1 MKLSRIQTLV
11 FTAASVWGCC
21 AQGSVLV
28 PGNLAN
34 TEGNL
39 NSISA
44 LSLGAA
50 FFSPYITG
58 RFQEIFDANQ
68 FSVFGT
74 GQTITQVAFRG
85 NSGNV
90 PNGGLAILDNI
101 EVRLS
106 TSSKTPQ
113 TLSSTYA
120 DNANADATLVYSGAI
135 TFLRAYDA
143 GTPRSFNYIIPLQAG
158 FVYNP
163 ALGGLLLDIRVI
175 QGLNPSS
182 QSPVPTFDYSTITN
196 SLGVVRS
203 QSATTTGYSDATGSV
218 FSGHG
223 FPVQLTYE
231 PTAAPEPATLMM
243 MGTGGMGLLL
253 AGGMRRR
260 RKSNGGVAR

>member
-1 MKLSRIQTLV
+1 MTFCGIRKLV
-11 FTAASVWGCC
+11 FAAAIAFGGTL
-21 AQGSVLV
+21 QGSVIV

-39 NSISA
+39 NSISP
-44 LSLGAA
+44 LSVGAG
-50 FFSPYITG
+50 FYSPYITG
-58 RFQEIFDANQ
+58 RFQEIFDASQ

-85 NSGNV
+85 NSGNA
-90 PNGGLAILDNI
+90 PNGGLAILDDI

-120 DNANADATLVYSGAI
+120 DNANVDVTLVYSGPI
-135 TFLRAYDA
+135 TFLRGYDA

-163 ALGGLLLDIRVI
+163 ALGALLLDIRVI
-175 QGLNPSS
+175 QGLDPSS
-182 QSPVPTFDYSTITN
+182 QSPVPTFDYSTTTS
-196 SLGVVRS
+196 SLSVVRS
-203 QSATTTGYSDATGSV
+203 VSASSTGYSDPTGNV
-218 FSGHG
+218 GNG
-223 FPVQLTYE
+223 RGYPVQLTYE

-243 MGTGGMGLLL
+243 MGTGGTALLL
-253 AGGMRRR
+253 AGFIRRR
-260 RKSNGGVAR
+260 RRGL

>member
-1 MKLSRIQTLV
+1 M
-11 FTAASVWGCC
+11 
-21 AQGSVLV
+21 
-28 PGNLAN
+28 
-34 TEGNL
+34 
-39 NSISA
+39 
-44 LSLGAA
+44 
-50 FFSPYITG
+50 
-58 RFQEIFDANQ
+58 
-68 FSVFGT
+68 FGT

-85 NSGNV
+85 NDGNV

-120 DNANADATLVYSGAI
+120 DNANADATLVYLGAI

-182 QSPVPTFDYSTITN
+182 QSSVPTFDYSTITN

-203 QSATTTGYSDATGSV
+203 QSATTTGYSDPTGSV
-218 FSGHG
+218 LSGHG
-223 FPVQLTYE
+223 FPVQLTYQ